1 MEEGIFKKIIMLLH
15 TWGDVFSVSFQN
27 LWLGV
32 VSFLPSLIVAII
44 IFIVG
49 WVVGSIVGKALSQV
63 ITSLKVDS
71 LFKGTGFETALH
83 RGGFKLSVG
92 SLFGGL
98 VKWFIII
105 VFLMTSLEIVGLRQV
120 NDFLREVVLSYLPNV
135 IIAAFILVIAGI
147 VSDTMRRVVVGTAK
161 AANVARANLYGTITV
176 YAIWI
181 FAFIIALSELGI
193 AAQFMQILFTGIIAM
208 LAIGGGLAFGLGGR
222 DAAGRVIDRVKSD
235 IRGSSH
241 M

>member
-1 MEEGIFKKIIMLLH
+1 MEGYVSHIIMLLH

-49 WVVGSIVGKALSQV
+49 WVVGSVVGKAITQV
-63 ITSLKVDS
+63 ITSLKVDN
-71 LFKGTGFETALH
+71 LFKGTGLEEALA

-92 SLFGGL
+92 GFFGGL
-98 VKWFIII
+98 VKWFLII
-105 VFLMTSLEIVGLRQV
+105 VFLMTSLEIVGLSQV

-135 IIAAFILVIAGI
+135 IIAAFVLVIAG
-147 VSDTMRRVVVGTAK
+147 VVADTTKKIVVGSAK
-161 AANVARANLYGTITV
+161 AAHVARAEMFGTVAV

-193 AAQFMQILFTGIIAM
+193 AVQFMQILFTGIIAM
-208 LAIGGGLAFGLGGR
+208 LAIAGGLAFGLGGR
-222 DAAGRVIDRVKSD
+222 DAATRAIDRMKSD
-235 IRGSSH
+235 IKGG